1 LWDAECFTVRR
12 DGFPEYQA
20 GARGPAVESLKL
32 ICAAHTR
39 GVLLL
44 GAVGLKLVRF
54 SGEFAGGDFVV
65 STGSGLAEEVA
76 GTVAASE
83 LEHCGK

>member
-20 GARGPAVESLKL
+20 GARGPAVKSLKL

-54 SGEFAGGDFVV
+54 SGEVAGEDFVV
-65 STGSGLAEEVA
+65 STGSGLEEVA